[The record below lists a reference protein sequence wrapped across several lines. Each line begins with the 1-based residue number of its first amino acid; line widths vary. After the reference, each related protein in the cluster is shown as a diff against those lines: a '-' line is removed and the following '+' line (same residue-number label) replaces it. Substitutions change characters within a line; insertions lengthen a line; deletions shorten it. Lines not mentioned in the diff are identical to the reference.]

1 MDTMTT
7 KERILESALFLFAEK
22 GYEGVGVDQI
32 AEQAGLRGPS
42 LYNHFKGKED
52 IFNSLVDT
60 MTEYYEKNFVSSKE
74 MEKVM
79 PSSLQELVT
88 MSMQKIAFTV
98 HDTKIQAFRRMLA
111 MEQYRNDT
119 MRAMTTQYHLSI
131 LLDLYTG
138 IMKALI
144 DQKVLKKL
152 DPRLLAFEFTM
163 PVSMMIHWIDREP
176 DKEHEAM
183 KWIEEH
189 MKHFAQEYAFES

>member
-52 IFNSLVDT
+52 IFNSLVQS
-60 MTEYYEKNFVSSKE
+60 MTEYYEKYFVFGTE
-74 MEKVM
+74 MEKLM
-79 PSSLQELVT
+79 PTSLQELVA

-98 HDTKIQAFRRMLA
+98 HDTRIQAFRRMLT

-119 MRAMTTQYHLSI
+119 MRAMTTQHHLSI

-144 DQKVLKKL
+144 DKKVLKKL

-176 DKEHEAM
+176 DKEPEAM

-189 MKHFAQEYAFES
+189 MKHFAQEYALVS

>member
-74 MEKVM
+74 REKVM

-98 HDTKIQAFRRMLA
+98 HDTKIQAFRRMLT

>member
-32 AEQAGLRGPS
+32 AEKAGLRGPS

-52 IFNSLVDT
+52 IFNSLVDS
-60 MTEYYEKNFVSSKE
+60 MTAYYEKNFVSGTE
-74 MEKVM
+74 MEKAM
-79 PSSLQELVT
+79 PTSLQELVD
-88 MSMQKIAFTV
+88 MSMKKIAFTV
-98 HDTKIQAFRRMLA
+98 HDTKIQAFRRMLT

-119 MRAMTTQYHLSI
+119 MRAMTTQHHLF
-131 LLDLYTG
+131 LLIDLYTG
-138 IMKALI
+138 IMKSLI
-144 DQKVLKKL
+144 DKKILKKL
-152 DPRLLAFEFTM
+152 EPRLLAFEFTM

-176 DKEHEAM
+176 DKEEEAM

-189 MKHFAQEYAFES
+189 MKHFAQEYAFVS

>member
-1 MDTMTT
+1 
-7 KERILESALFLFAEK
+7 
-22 GYEGVGVDQI
+22 
-32 AEQAGLRGPS
+32 
-42 LYNHFKGKED
+42 
-52 IFNSLVDT
+52 
-60 MTEYYEKNFVSSKE
+60 
-74 MEKVM
+74 
-79 PSSLQELVT
+79 

>member
-32 AEQAGLRGPS
+32 AEKAGLRGPS

-60 MTEYYEKNFVSSKE
+60 MTAYYEKNFVYATE

-79 PSSLQELVT
+79 PTSLQELVT
-88 MSMQKIAFTV
+88 MSMKKIAFTV
-98 HDTKIQAFRRMLA
+98 HDTKIQAFRRMLT
-111 MEQYRNDT
+111 MEQYRNDA
-119 MRAMTTQYHLSI
+119 MRAMTTQHHLTI

-138 IMKALI
+138 IMKSLI
-144 DQKVLKKL
+144 DKKVLKKL

-176 DKEHEAM
+176 DKETEAM

-189 MKHFAQEYAFES
+189 MKHFAQEYAFVS

>member
-152 DPRLLAFEFTM
+152 DPSLLAFEFTM

>member
-98 HDTKIQAFRRMLA
+98 HDTKIQAFRRMLT

>member
-32 AEQAGLRGPS
+32 AEKAGLRGPS

-52 IFNSLVDT
+52 IFNSLVDN
-60 MTEYYEKNFVSSKE
+60 MTAYYEKNFVSGTE
-74 MEKVM
+74 MERAM
-79 PSSLQELVT
+79 PTSLQELVD
-88 MSMQKIAFTV
+88 MSMKKIAFTV
-98 HDTKIQAFRRMLA
+98 HDTKIQAFRRMLT

-119 MRAMTTQYHLSI
+119 MRAMTTQHHLFI

-138 IMKALI
+138 IMKSLI
-144 DQKVLKKL
+144 DKKILKKL
-152 DPRLLAFEFTM
+152 EPRLLAFEFTM

-176 DKEHEAM
+176 DKEEEAM

-189 MKHFAQEYAFES
+189 MKHFAQEYAFVS

>member
-32 AEQAGLRGPS
+32 AEKAGLRGPS

-98 HDTKIQAFRRMLA
+98 HDTKIQAFRRMLT

-176 DKEHEAM
+176 DKEEEAM

-189 MKHFAQEYAFES
+189 MKHFAQEYAFVS

>member
-1 MDTMTT
+1 MTT

-32 AEQAGLRGPS
+32 AEKAGLRGPS

-98 HDTKIQAFRRMLA
+98 HDTKIQAFRRMLT

>member
-32 AEQAGLRGPS
+32 AEKAGLRGPS

-52 IFNSLVDT
+52 IFNSLVDS
-60 MTEYYEKNFVSSKE
+60 MTAYYEKNFVSGTE
-74 MEKVM
+74 MEKAM
-79 PSSLQELVT
+79 PTSLQELVD
-88 MSMQKIAFTV
+88 MSMKKIAFTV
-98 HDTKIQAFRRMLA
+98 HDTKIQAFRRMLT

-119 MRAMTTQYHLSI
+119 MRAMTTQHHLFI
-131 LLDLYTG
+131 LIDLYTG
-138 IMKALI
+138 IMKSLI
-144 DQKVLKKL
+144 DKKILKKL
-152 DPRLLAFEFTM
+152 EPRLLAFEFTM

-176 DKEHEAM
+176 DKEEEAM

-189 MKHFAQEYAFES
+189 MKHFAQEYAFVS

>member
-32 AEQAGLRGPS
+32 AEKAGLRGPS

-98 HDTKIQAFRRMLA
+98 HDTKIQAFRRMLT

-152 DPRLLAFEFTM
+152 DPRILAFEFTM

>member
-32 AEQAGLRGPS
+32 AEKAGLRGPS

-98 HDTKIQAFRRMLA
+98 HDTKIQAFRRMLT

>member
-32 AEQAGLRGPS
+32 AEKAGLRGPS

-138 IMKALI
+138 IMEALI

>member
-32 AEQAGLRGPS
+32 AEKAGLRGPS

>member
-32 AEQAGLRGPS
+32 AEKAGLRGPS

-152 DPRLLAFEFTM
+152 DPRILAFEFTM

>member
-7 KERILESALFLFAEK
+7 KERILESALFLFSEK

-32 AEQAGLRGPS
+32 AEKAGLRGPS

-52 IFNSLVDT
+52 IFNSLVDS
-60 MTEYYEKNFVSSKE
+60 MTAYYEKNFVSGTE
-74 MEKVM
+74 MEKAM
-79 PSSLQELVT
+79 PTSLQELVD
-88 MSMQKIAFTV
+88 MSMKKIAFTV
-98 HDTKIQAFRRMLA
+98 HDTKIQAFRRMLT

-119 MRAMTTQYHLSI
+119 MRAMTTQHHLFI

-138 IMKALI
+138 IMKSLI
-144 DQKVLKKL
+144 DKKILKKL
-152 DPRLLAFEFTM
+152 EPRLLAFEFTM

-176 DKEHEAM
+176 DKEEEAM

-189 MKHFAQEYAFES
+189 MKHFAQEYAFVS

>member
-7 KERILESALFLFAEK
+7 KERILESALFLFSEK

-32 AEQAGLRGPS
+32 AEKAGLRGPS

-98 HDTKIQAFRRMLA
+98 HDTKIQAFRRMLT

-176 DKEHEAM
+176 DKEEEAM

-189 MKHFAQEYAFES
+189 MKHFAQEYAFVS

>member
-32 AEQAGLRGPS
+32 AEKAGLRGPS

-88 MSMQKIAFTV
+88 MSMQKIALTV